1 MRNNRNNFDE
11 TELARFESM
20 ASIWWDRNGELKALH
35 DINTLRLNYINERS
49 PIAGKRVLDVGCGG
63 GILSESMA
71 AMGADVTGIDIGKE
85 ALAIAELHLKT
96 SGLHV
101 DYKLNTAESLAHA
114 HPESF
119 DVVTCLEL
127 LEHLPQ
133 PASVVSACQKL
144 VKVGGD
150 VFFATINRNP
160 KSFLFAIVGA
170 EYILGLVRKGTHTYR
185 RFIKPAEL
193 EGWAIACGLTPL
205 NDTGLHYN
213 PFLRKYSLGGNVHVN
228 YMMHLR
234 RL

>member
-1 MRNNRNNFDE
+1 MGNIRNNYDE
-11 TELARFESM
+11 AELAKFESM
-20 ASIWWDRNGELKALH
+20 ASNWWDKNGDLKALH
-35 DINTLRLNYINERS
+35 DINTLRLNYINARC

-71 AMGADVTGIDIGKE
+71 AMGAEVSGIDIGKE
-85 ALAIAELHLKT
+85 ALAVAELHLKT

-101 DYKLNTAESLAHA
+101 NYELNTAESLARS

-133 PASVVSACQKL
+133 PSSVVAACRKL
-144 VKVGGD
+144 VKAGGD

-160 KSFLFAIVGA
+160 KSFLFAIVAA

-185 RFIKPAEL
+185 KFIKPAEL
-193 EGWAIACGLTPL
+193 ERWAIACGLTPL
-205 NDTGLHYN
+205 NLTGLHYN

>member
-1 MRNNRNNFDE
+1 MRDNRYNFDE
-11 TELARFESM
+11 IELARFESM
-20 ASIWWDRNGELKALH
+20 ASIWWDKNGDLKALH
-35 DINTLRLNYINERS
+35 DINILRLNYINERS
-49 PIAGKRVLDVGCGG
+49 PIADKRVLDVGCGG

-85 ALAIAELHLKT
+85 ALTVAELHLKT

-101 DYKLNTAESLAHA
+101 DYELNTAESLAHS

-133 PASVVSACQKL
+133 PASVVAACQKL

-170 EYILGLVRKGTHTYR
+170 EYILGLVRRGTHTYR

-193 EGWAIACGLTPL
+193 EGWAISCGLTPL
-205 NDTGLHYN
+205 DLTGLHYN

-228 YMMHLR
+228 YMMHFR

>member
-1 MRNNRNNFDE
+1 MGNIRNNYDE
-11 TELARFESM
+11 AELARFESM
-20 ASIWWDRNGELKALH
+20 ASIWWDKNGDLKALH
-35 DINTLRLNYINERS
+35 DINTLRLNYINARC

-71 AMGADVTGIDIGKE
+71 AMGAEVSGIDIGKE
-85 ALAIAELHLKT
+85 ALAVAELHSKT

-101 DYKLNTAESLAHA
+101 NYELNTAESLARS

-133 PASVVSACQKL
+133 PSSVVAACRKL

-160 KSFLFAIVGA
+160 KSFLFAIVAA
-170 EYILGLVRKGTHTYR
+170 EYILGLVRKGTHAYR
-185 RFIKPAEL
+185 KFIKPAEL

-205 NDTGLHYN
+205 NLTGLHYN

>member
-1 MRNNRNNFDE
+1 MGNNRNNFDE
-11 TELARFESM
+11 AELARFESM
-20 ASIWWDRNGELKALH
+20 ASIWWDKNGDLKALH
-35 DINTLRLNYINERS
+35 DINTLRLDYINERC

-71 AMGADVTGIDIGKE
+71 AMGADVCGIDIGKE
-85 ALAIAELHLKT
+85 ALAVAELHLKT

-101 DYKLNTAESLAHA
+101 NYELNTAESLAHS

-133 PASVVSACQKL
+133 PSSVVAACQKL
-144 VKVGGD
+144 VKAGGD

-170 EYILGLVRKGTHTYR
+170 EYILGLVRKGTHTYSK
-185 RFIKPAEL
+185 FIKPSEL

-205 NDTGLHYN
+205 NQTGLHYN